1 MSFYQEKYLKYKTKY
16 LALKNQMSNNIQ
28 MGGSGKKM
36 NTSSNF
42 YNINNIEL
50 LTETPS
56 MIDVYGYELKGGHN
70 TVARIANYKKL
81 ANLLS
86 DTEMSQSAGQP
97 SETTA
102 ESPATESP
110 TTESSATEPSATE
123 SSATESSTAESSATE
138 SPATESPADEPSAD
152 ESPADEP
159 SADESPADESSDASK
174 DQEGGAKK
182 SKKTK
187 KQKRNFFEDSDL
199 DSTTT
204 DSDLSTLSTDDT
216 SDNTD
221 SDYKF

>member
-1 MSFYQEKYLKYKTKY
+1 
-16 LALKNQMSNNIQ
+16 

-70 TVARIANYKKL
+70 SVARIANYKKL
-81 ANLLS
+81 AHLLS
-86 DTEMSQSAGQP
+86 DSESVQTTEMSQSAGQDP
-97 SETTA
+97 
-102 ESPATESP
+102 ESATEP
-110 TTESSATEPSATE
+110 SATEPSATE
-123 SSATESSTAESSATE
+123 SSATESATESDAEPSATDSDAESPAESPAEPSATEPSATE
-138 SPATESPADEPSAD
+138 SA
-152 ESPADEP
+152 
-159 SADESPADESSDASK
+159 ESSGASQ
-174 DQEGGAKK
+174 DQDGGGKK

-221 SDYKF
+221 SDL